1 MLACSNFDQ
10 HIFVIFNT
18 HACSF
23 DPYIFLDYIQCLPA
37 LPPQLRFRLVIFQ
50 YVCLRRVNHYPNPP
64 GDHIPSIPSTYCTT
78 ELHPSADGFLAPVH
92 KNVLA
97 PLPTVTWQV
106 LPPAHMLDVTREPEN
121 HKNDDSQKYID
132 Y

>member
-1 MLACSNFDQ
+1 MTCMMYVGTYHPEVENVESLS
-10 HIFVIFNT
+10 
-18 HACSF
+18 
-23 DPYIFLDYIQCLPA
+23 LIQ
-37 LPPQLRFRLVIFQ
+37 
-50 YVCLRRVNHYPNPP
+50 
-64 GDHIPSIPSTYCTT
+64 STYCTR
-78 ELHPSADGFLAPVH
+78 ELHPSSDVFLAPVH
-92 KNVLA
+92 KHVLA